1 MLTTALHFQEM
12 QLRITE
18 HIHLSTDTTIQSVI
32 QLKVMYEELGK
43 KLQHYQDTASV
54 PFGRQ
59 PSSHIRL
66 KGDTQTVISPKDLP
80 YIQHRD
86 FKVQAYVRFWAAWG
100 ARYGRRRPL
109 LVRGGCVRCWVGVFP
124 SSALSYHPPVTPAPG
139 S

>member
-80 YIQHRD
+80 YIQRRD
-86 FKVQAYVRFWAAWG
+86 FKVQAYV
-100 ARYGRRRPL
+100 RPL